1 MLVSHPDRCAHWAQT
16 LAQVPVPVLRETRDA
31 LARWEQMADRADA
44 NSLADT
50 VLRDPLM
57 TLRVFA
63 CVSQRFG
70 ERLSTPVETV
80 TGAIVLLGIEPFFAL
95 MADLPVLED
104 RLAGNPPAL
113 AGALHAIERSHRAA
127 RLAAAFAI
135 QRQDEDVEVLHQAAL
150 LDNFAGLLLW
160 CEAPRLVLDMAQ
172 RQQADPALRSADVQR
187 LVLGV
192 DLPSVEHALV
202 AQWGLPDFL
211 REMSDP
217 GLSARP
223 GPRSVMLAVRIARHS
238 QGGWHNAALPDDYA
252 ELGHLLNLSQG
263 AVVQLVRE
271 ICGDN

>member
-113 AGALHAIERSHRAA
+113 AGGDDI
-127 RLAAAFAI
+127 
-135 QRQDEDVEVLHQAAL
+135 
-150 LDNFAGLLLW
+150 
-160 CEAPRLVLDMAQ
+160 P
-172 RQQADPALRSADVQR
+172 
-187 LVLGV
+187 
-192 DLPSVEHALV
+192 
-202 AQWGLPDFL
+202 LPDRVVHL
-211 REMSDP
+211 QATD
-217 GLSARP
+217 
-223 GPRSVMLAVRIARHS
+223 LAVRAAGKHFALN
-238 QGGWHNAALPDDYA
+238 GGNTGNN
-252 ELGHLLNLSQG
+252 ESFGHDGYSG
-263 AVVQLVRE
+263 GYSE
-271 ICGDN
+271 